1 MKASRYVFL
10 FVLSFIPTILAAQVN
25 DTYVIPAASNATGL
39 FGTRWMTQFS
49 VFNPQTYD
57 LRVSVT
63 FLPSGGGHA
72 LEALITVPSNSV
84 VFADNAL
91 QEIFNIGGSGAF
103 LVASFPEDNPSVPN
117 DVISRSFLVVTNTLN
132 KLSNGGTFGQTIPG
146 VWAGLQ
152 DYNTDG
158 ISAISHGLRNL
169 SSFGWRTNFG
179 GVNLGNSAVGL
190 RIRVYD
196 KNGHTLLKD
205 VSYTIP
211 GQGHMQWTLPVEI
224 DQGSVEFFV
233 DDPTKK
239 AVVFAYTST
248 LDRYTGDPMYQSP
261 TLLASANVLFRKG
274 IVDPTTLGKKIDINM
289 AREIRRN
296 ATSLGEVTLSSPS
309 D

>member
-10 FVLSFIPTILAAQVN
+10 FVLSFIPILAAQVN
-25 DTYVIPAASNATGL
+25 DTYVIPAASNANGA

-49 VFNPQTYD
+49 VFNPQTYE
-57 LRVSVT
+57 LVVSVT

-72 LEALITVPSNSV
+72 LEALIRVPSNSV
-84 VFADNAL
+84 KFADNAL
-91 QEIFNIGGSGAF
+91 LEIFNTSGSGAF
-103 LVASFPEDNPSVPN
+103 LVASFPEDNPTVPKN
-117 DVISRSFLVVTNTLN
+117 VVSRSFLVVTNTLN
-132 KLSNGGTFGQTIPG
+132 KLPNGGTFGQTIPG

-152 DYNTDG
+152 DYSTDG

-179 GVNLGNSAVGL
+179 GVNLGTSSVSL
-190 RIRVYD
+190 RIRIYD
-196 KNGHTLLKD
+196 KNGNTLLKD

-211 GQGHMQWTLPVEI
+211 GQAHMQWTLPVEI

-239 AVVFAYTST
+239 AVVFTYTST

-261 TLLASANVLFRKG
+261 TLLATANVLFRKG
-274 IVDPTTLGKKIDINM
+274 IIDPTTLGRKIDINM
-289 AREIRRN
+289 AREIRSN
-296 ATSLGEVTLSSPS
+296 ATPLGEVTLSSGS